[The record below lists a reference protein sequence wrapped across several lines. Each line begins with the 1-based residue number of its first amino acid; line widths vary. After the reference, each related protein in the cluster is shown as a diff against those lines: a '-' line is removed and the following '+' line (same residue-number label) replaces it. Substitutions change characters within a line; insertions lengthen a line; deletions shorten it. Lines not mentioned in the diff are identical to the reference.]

1 MIYYLANYLQQSVSV
16 PELSFLRLVEF
27 LSFRAIA
34 GAITALLLTILF
46 GGRIILHLYR
56 SGQRDITR
64 RYANFPASTN
74 QAKTYGGGLIV
85 AAVVV
90 SVLLWCKL
98 NVAFVAICLGAVC
111 WFAALGAVD
120 DYLKVRHG
128 SSDHGLSEAAKLLL
142 QFVFAV
148 VFALVYVTED
158 LSSVPAELATQLY
171 LPFLKAPVVDLSWGY
186 IPFIIFTVIAIANSV
201 NIADGIDGL
210 AVVPVAFSV
219 AVYGVFAYVAS
230 HVQISSFL
238 IFPFMDGA
246 GEVAVICSI
255 VFGACLGF
263 LWFNS
268 YPANVIMG
276 DTGSMALGG
285 LLGTVA
291 VLVKQE
297 FLFLIVGGVFV
308 GEAFSVLVQQKIGIK
323 WLGRRFFYSAP
334 VHHHYQ
340 MRGLADTKIVI
351 RFWIVA
357 GILALFGLATLKIR

>member
-1 MIYYLANYLQQSVSV
+1 
-16 PELSFLRLVEF
+16 
-27 LSFRAIA
+27 
-34 GAITALLLTILF
+34 
-46 GGRIILHLYR
+46 
-56 SGQRDITR
+56 
-64 RYANFPASTN
+64 
-74 QAKTYGGGLIV
+74 
-85 AAVVV
+85 
-90 SVLLWCKL
+90 
-98 NVAFVAICLGAVC
+98 
-111 WFAALGAVD
+111 
-120 DYLKVRHG
+120 
-128 SSDHGLSEAAKLLL
+128 
-142 QFVFAV
+142 
-148 VFALVYVTED
+148 
-158 LSSVPAELATQLY
+158 
-171 LPFLKAPVVDLSWGY
+171 
-186 IPFIIFTVIAIANSV
+186 
-201 NIADGIDGL
+201 
-210 AVVPVAFSV
+210 
-219 AVYGVFAYVAS
+219 
-230 HVQISSFL
+230 
-238 IFPFMDGA
+238 MDGA

-308 GEAFSVLVQQKIGIK
+308 GEAFSVVVQQKIGIK